1 MSAHDSEQAPAQQ
14 AHLPILGLI
23 ESIQE
28 ICRAGATQEQFVTE
42 LLRGFVA
49 LADAHYGAFWAV
61 DAEQKTLGIAAE
73 LMPQVSAE
81 AVQGWAETLGE
92 LASGVIQ
99 QSIIRYHVVGEPVGQ
114 LLTGQTFTA
123 LGFPVRGQDSPG
135 CITVVVQQEN
145 PILSDAGIA
154 MLRLLADLGLLHAS
168 TRSAA
173 RFEESYRSLSRAW
186 DVVGETLAFI
196 KPNEMAHVL
205 ADRSRVA
212 FGAVRSSVGFVKGS
226 KVAVTAISGEDIIDK
241 RSNVVRLIQAV
252 QTEVLVSGEPGL
264 YDALAEQTV
273 RTEQTTRNP
282 QHERLA
288 TDNSAGAVYS
298 VPLRYQDDVI
308 GVWTLEFGPE
318 DGADLVRQQVVDVAA
333 GQVGPLLHLSRRND
347 RGPIRRAGGA
357 IADAAKWLVGKEHTW
372 QKAVALAVIG
382 VGLYAGFGQTD
393 FNVSSSCVLVPS
405 YQRVYA
411 APFDSTISGAP
422 VRPADTVVP
431 GQLIAELDTE
441 DIVLQLNK
449 TKADLAATTMA
460 MNAYLAEQKLANYRE
475 EEAKSF
481 ALKAQIDLLERHRDR
496 AELRAE
502 RDGVVLSGDL
512 SDHIGR
518 PVRMGDELLVI
529 AHLKDLLLEVEID
542 QGDIGHIKIG
552 QEGRFTTKSAPD
564 VQIPFVVSTIR
575 PLPEPRQG
583 NTVYVVEA
591 TIPNR
596 EFARIEDA
604 QKALDRPLDE
614 PDKRVLIDYAIDELY
629 GGSLVDLEAAWGL
642 PRGER
647 EDIYGAA
654 AHPPEE
660 DLERMFLHYVDNHP
674 IGWLR
679 PGLEGA
685 AKVRIGR
692 ANVGWVYSRKLVN
705 WVRLRI
711 WWKLK
716 SPWAAES

>member
-28 ICRAGATQEQFVTE
+28 ICRAGATKEQFIAE

-49 LADAHYGAFWAV
+49 LADAHYGAFWTIDV
-61 DAEQKTLGIAAE
+61 EQKTLGIAAE

-81 AVQGWAETLGE
+81 AVRGWGEVLGE

-168 TRSAA
+168 THSAA

-226 KVAVTAISGEDIIDK
+226 KVAVTAISGEDFLDK

-298 VPLRYQDDVI
+298 VPLRYQDEVI

-318 DGADLVRQQVVDVAA
+318 DGADLVRRQVVDVAA

-347 RGPIRRAGGA
+347 RGPIRRSGGA

-405 YQRVYA
+405 FRRIYA

-422 VRPADTVVP
+422 VRPADTVEP

-441 DIVLQLNK
+441 DIELQLNK
-449 TKADLAATTMA
+449 ARADLKVTSTA
-460 MNAYLAEQKLANYRE
+460 MNAYLAQQEM
-475 EEAKSF
+475 AKHQQEKAKGDS
-481 ALKAQIDLLERHRDR
+481 LKAQIELLTRHRDR
-496 AELRAE
+496 AGLRAE
-502 RDGVVLSGDL
+502 FHGIVLSGDL
-512 SDHIGR
+512 TDHINR
-518 PVRMGDELLVI
+518 PGRMGEELLEV
-529 AHLKDLLLEVEID
+529 APLEDLLLEVEID
-542 QGDIGHIKIG
+542 QGDIGHVKIG
-552 QEGRFTTKSAPD
+552 QEGRFTTKAAPD
-564 VQIPFVVSTIR
+564 VEIPFVVSNIR

-583 NTVYVVEA
+583 NTVYVAEA

-596 EFARIEDA
+596 DFATIEDA
-604 QKALDRPLDE
+604 RKVLGRPLDE
-614 PDKRVLIDYAIDELY
+614 RDKRVLIDYALDELY
-629 GGSLVDLEAAWGL
+629 GGALADLEAAWDL
-642 PRGER
+642 PPADR
-647 EDIYGAA
+647 EDLYDAA
-654 AHPPEE
+654 AYPPEE
-660 DLERMFLHYVDNHP
+660 DLEKMFLYYVDHHP
-674 IGWLR
+674 IGGLR

-705 WVRLRI
+705 WVRLHI

-716 SPWAAES
+716 SPWASES